1 MRSRRPWEIDR
12 KAILNSSAL
21 ESKWRVGAVEIFSS
35 RHPRTT
41 ANLVWICGK
50 ILRNSRPMKP
60 LIKLLLEGGS
70 LNTAQMAQVLNL
82 SEAELNGQLDAL
94 KKDGVL
100 LGFRPVL
107 NLADEDSGVVRAVI
121 EVRITPERGG
131 GFNRLAERISKFD
144 EVESCY
150 LMSGGYDL
158 LVFVNGASL
167 QKVAAFV
174 SEKLSTIEGVLST
187 ATHFML
193 RSYKEHGFLLGGKVE
208 ENERLK
214 VAP

>member
-1 MRSRRPWEIDR
+1 
-12 KAILNSSAL
+12 
-21 ESKWRVGAVEIFSS
+21 
-35 RHPRTT
+35 
-41 ANLVWICGK
+41 
-50 ILRNSRPMKP
+50 MKP
-60 LIKLLLEGGS
+60 IVKLLLEGGS

-82 SEAELNGQLDAL
+82 SETEVNRQLDAL
-94 KKDGVL
+94 KAEGVL
-100 LGFRPVL
+100 LGVRPIL
-107 NLADEDSGVVRAVI
+107 NLSGEDSGVVRAVI

-144 EVESCY
+144 EVESCF

-167 QKVAAFV
+167 QRVAAFV

-193 RSYKEHGFLLGGKVE
+193 RSYKEHGFLLEGKTE
-208 ENERLK
+208 ETTRLK

>member
-1 MRSRRPWEIDR
+1 MSHE
-12 KAILNSSAL
+12 
-21 ESKWRVGAVEIFSS
+21 
-35 RHPRTT
+35 
-41 ANLVWICGK
+41 
-50 ILRNSRPMKP
+50 
-60 LIKLLLEGGS
+60 
-70 LNTAQMAQVLNL
+70 
-82 SEAELNGQLDAL
+82 DA
-94 KKDGVL
+94 GT
-100 LGFRPVL
+100 
-107 NLADEDSGVVRAVI
+107 VRAVI

-131 GFNRLAERISKFD
+131 GFNRLAERISRFD

-158 LVFVNGASL
+158 LVFVTGSSL

-174 SEKLSTIEGVLST
+174 SEKLATIEGVLST

-193 RSYKEHGFLLGGKVE
+193 RSYKEHGFMLDVPAQ

>member
-1 MRSRRPWEIDR
+1 M
-12 KAILNSSAL
+12 
-21 ESKWRVGAVEIFSS
+21 
-35 RHPRTT
+35 T
-41 ANLVWICGK
+41 
-50 ILRNSRPMKP
+50 P
-60 LIKLLLEGGS
+60 LIKLLLEENNLTS
-70 LNTAQMAQVLNL
+70 TQMAQILNL
-82 SEAELNGQLDAL
+82 SEAEVTSQLETL
-94 KKDGVL
+94 KKSGVL

-107 NLADEDSGVVRAVI
+107 NLELEDAERVRAVI

-193 RSYKEHGFLLGGKVE
+193 RSYKEHGFLLGGKAE

>member
-1 MRSRRPWEIDR
+1 MNPV
-12 KAILNSSAL
+12 L
-21 ESKWRVGAVEIFSS
+21 
-35 RHPRTT
+35 
-41 ANLVWICGK
+41 
-50 ILRNSRPMKP
+50 
-60 LIKLLLEGGS
+60 KLLLEDNH
-70 LNTAQMAQVLNL
+70 LNAAQMAQVLNL
-82 SEAELNGQLDAL
+82 SEAEVNRQLDEL
-94 KKDGVL
+94 KQQRVL
-100 LGFRPVL
+100 LGWSPVL
-107 NLADEDSGVVRAVI
+107 NLSHEDAGTVRAVI

-131 GFNRLAERISKFD
+131 GFNRLAERISKFA

-174 SEKLSTIEGVLST
+174 SEKLSTLEGVLST

-208 ENERLK
+208 ETERLK

>member
-1 MRSRRPWEIDR
+1 M
-12 KAILNSSAL
+12 N
-21 ESKWRVGAVEIFSS
+21 
-35 RHPRTT
+35 
-41 ANLVWICGK
+41 
-50 ILRNSRPMKP
+50 P
-60 LIKLLLEGGS
+60 LLKLLLEGGR
-70 LNTAQMAQVLNL
+70 LDTAQLAQVLKL
-82 SEAELNGQLDAL
+82 SEAEVNRQLDEL
-94 KKDGVL
+94 KKEGVL
-100 LGFRPVL
+100 LGVRPVL
-107 NLADEDSGVVRAVI
+107 NLSQEDSGLVRAVI

-131 GFNRLAERISKFD
+131 GYNRLAERISRFD

-167 QKVAAFV
+167 QRVAAFV

-193 RSYKEHGFLLGGKVE
+193 RSYKENSFLIEGKAA

-214 VAP
+214 VSP

>member
-1 MRSRRPWEIDR
+1 MNPV
-12 KAILNSSAL
+12 L
-21 ESKWRVGAVEIFSS
+21 
-35 RHPRTT
+35 
-41 ANLVWICGK
+41 
-50 ILRNSRPMKP
+50 
-60 LIKLLLEGGS
+60 KLLLEGGS

-82 SEAELNGQLDAL
+82 SEAKVSAELDTL
-94 KKDGVL
+94 KKNGVL
-100 LGFRPVL
+100 LGICPVL
-107 NLADEDSGVVRAVI
+107 NLSQEDSGVVRAVI
-121 EVRITPERGG
+121 EVRLTPERGG
-131 GFNRLAERISKFD
+131 GFNRLAERIARFD
-144 EVESCY
+144 EVESCR

-158 LVFVNGASL
+158 MIIVHGTSL

-193 RSYKEHGFLLGGKVE
+193 RSYKEHGFLIEGKAQ